1 MRLLLVLNDPADFH
15 ANRLGLARAAR
26 QAGWEVHVAAPD
38 EPAGQAIAADG
49 WPFHPVALDRLG
61 MAPSREAA
69 AVLSIA
75 RLVRRLRPTVLHLRA
90 VKPILTG
97 GLATLVAPSC
107 GVVSHFC
114 GLGYLFTGARPAQR
128 LLRLALRPAL
138 RAALS
143 RPHQRVVVQN
153 ADDADTLLRA
163 GLVEPGRLAL
173 IPGSG
178 VDCERFRPA
187 PTPPGPFTVV
197 LPARLLRAKGV
208 AEFAEAGRLLADR
221 RAAVRLE
228 LVGPVVDGNR
238 DAIPDDALRAWQ
250 AAGWLTWSGPAADM
264 REVYARAHA
273 VCLPSW
279 REGLPQAL
287 LEGAACGLPLI
298 ASDAPGCRLAVTDG
312 RTGLLVPP
320 RDPAALAEAIARLAG
335 DPQLCRRLGEAGRLR
350 AIAEFSL
357 ERITAAFL
365 ALYGEVGGPA
375 VVPAASGPNPVGSP

>member
-15 ANRLGLARAAR
+15 ANRVGLARAAR
-26 QAGWEVHVAAPD
+26 QAGWDVHVAAPD
-38 EPAGQAIAADG
+38 EPAGQTIAADG

-61 MAPSREAA
+61 MAPDREAA

-75 RLVRRLRPTVLHLRA
+75 RLVRRLRPSVLHLRA
-90 VKPILTG
+90 VKPILAG
-97 GLATLVAPSC
+97 GLATMLAPPC
-107 GVVSHFC
+107 GVISHLC

-143 RPHQRVVVQN
+143 RPQQRVVVQN
-153 ADDADTLLRA
+153 ADDADTLLCA
-163 GLVEPGRLAL
+163 GLVEPGRLTL

-187 PTPPGPFTVV
+187 PAPPGPFTVV
-197 LPARLLRAKGV
+197 LPARLLRAKGI
-208 AEFAEAGRLLADR
+208 AEFAEAGRRLAER
-221 RAAVRLE
+221 GAAVRLE
-228 LVGPVVDGNR
+228 LVGPAVEGNR
-238 DAIPDDALRAWQ
+238 DAIPEAQLRAWQ

-264 REVYARAHA
+264 RAVYARAHA

-298 ASDAPGCRLAVTDG
+298 ASDAPGCRQAVAAG
-312 RTGLLVPP
+312 RTGLLVPL
-320 RDPAALAEAIARLAG
+320 RDPAALAAAIARLAG
-335 DPQLCRRLGEAGRLR
+335 DPQLCRRLGEAARQR
-350 AIAEFSL
+350 ASAEFSV

-365 ALYGEVGGPA
+365 TLYDEVGGA
-375 VVPAASGPNPVGSP
+375 TVVPAASGPNPVGSP